1 MGEIS
6 DRNFKNFIMQNHVY
20 LKNGI
25 QALRILYLFKSR
37 PNGFFVEFGGGDGIL
52 HSNTYLLEKEF
63 GWTGILVE
71 PSKGYGDSIC
81 RNRTAIIDRRAV
93 WSKSGEV
100 LEFAEVSANGLSGIA
115 STFRKNQIKKRLNLG
130 IKKYSVFTVS
140 LNDLLS
146 EYNAPNNF
154 EFLSIDTEGSE
165 LEIVKNFN
173 FEKFRPKVITIEHA
187 GDAKYRLALVNHISK
202 FGYKSIDLE
211 INDRNNLWMISSE
224 SHPSK

>member
-1 MGEIS
+1 MHTPLYSKIGYQINLNSKQEVIISNNLESTLTKIDIGNIVLGMGEIS
-6 DRNFKNFIMQNHVY
+6 DRNFKNFIIQNHVY

-140 LNDLLS
+140 LNDLLR
-146 EYNAPNNF
+146 
-154 EFLSIDTEGSE
+154 
-165 LEIVKNFN
+165 K
-173 FEKFRPKVITIEHA
+173 
-187 GDAKYRLALVNHISK
+187 
-202 FGYKSIDLE
+202 
-211 INDRNNLWMISSE
+211 NLWMISSE
-224 SHPSK
+224 SYPSK